1 MNNTFIIP
9 TFDTDKIN
17 EIMEFYNLNNN
28 NNEITNALSYN
39 YGYMDGRNDCND
51 DSDNSFSSSSDYSS
65 LGLGS
70 NSANSSFNSN
80 VSSLTDLDTT
90 DYPDDLSLIDGGKKR
105 KRKRKNK
112 RKSKKHKKKQRRRT
126 KKGGMDFLTLD
137 IEDINKENITYSKEM
152 PTWLDKENL
161 PDEVRILKGPEK
173 RKVLEESK
181 AISILMNGVYF
192 KIYKDLLDSREKL
205 NEFIENM
212 FIVIETKYS
221 KEYIK
226 QLLYNANKSNDVIKG
241 DPVFYKVYTRE
252 EPTGNFGI
260 EDSGIVIERD
270 DIAEL
275 KLEGNPFRSR
285 KNLTFKTRKR
295 PLPHDITISSN
306 KGKKAPDR
314 LSYNY
319 KSITPQSITDIPTL
333 GGKRKRKRITRKR
346 KR

>member
-17 EIMEFYNLNNN
+17 EIRDFYNLNN

-90 DYPDDLSLIDGGKKR
+90 DYPDESFYIEGGKKR

-161 PDEVRILKGPEK
+161 PKGVRILEGPEK

-181 AISILMNGVYF
+181 AINILMNGVYF
-192 KIYKDLLDSREKL
+192 KIYKDLLDTPEKL
-205 NEFIENM
+205 DEFIENM

-221 KEYIK
+221 RDYIK
-226 QLLYNANKSNDVIKG
+226 QILNNANKSTDVIKG

-275 KLEGNPFRSR
+275 KQKGNPFGSR
-285 KNLTFKTRKR
+285 KPKLKTRKR
-295 PLPHDITISSN
+295 PSDITISSI
-306 KGKKAPDR
+306 KGKKAPGNDYR
-314 LSYNY
+314 
-319 KSITPQSITDIPTL
+319 SITPQSITYLPTL

>member
-9 TFDTDKIN
+9 TFDINKIN
-17 EIMEFYNLNNN
+17 EIRDFYNLNNTN
-28 NNEITNALSYN
+28 QITNTHSYN
-39 YGYMDGRNDCND
+39 YGYIDGLNDCND

-70 NSANSSFNSN
+70 NSANSSLHSS

-90 DYPDDLSLIDGGKKR
+90 DNPDESFVGGKKR

-161 PDEVRILKGPEK
+161 PKGVRILEGPEK

-181 AISILMNGVYF
+181 AINILMKGVYF
-192 KIYKDLLDSREKL
+192 KIYKDLLDTPEKL
-205 NEFIENM
+205 DEFIENM

-221 KEYIK
+221 RDYIK
-226 QLLYNANKSNDVIKG
+226 QILNNAKNTDVIKE

-275 KLEGNPFRSR
+275 KQRGNPFGSR
-285 KNLTFKTRKR
+285 KPKLKTRKR
-295 PLPHDITISSN
+295 PSDITISSI

-314 LSYNY
+314 LGNDYR
-319 KSITPQSITDIPTL
+319 SITPQSITDLPTL